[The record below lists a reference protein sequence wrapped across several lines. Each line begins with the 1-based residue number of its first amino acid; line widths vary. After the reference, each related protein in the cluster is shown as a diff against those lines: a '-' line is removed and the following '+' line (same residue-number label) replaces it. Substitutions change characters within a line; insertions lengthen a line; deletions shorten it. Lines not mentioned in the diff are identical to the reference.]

1 MKRISIDRAT
11 LEALYPPMDAAF
23 EQQLRR
29 QIDGLPTGRKRRM
42 RKKTGLALVLAAAL
56 LLALAATAA
65 AVYAATQDKR
75 QMRKT
80 VHKLAKGAEKT
91 LVDLDRMVSH
101 NWR

>member
-1 MKRISIDRAT
+1 MDMMSTAT
-11 LEALYPPMDAAF
+11 GAVMGAAV
-23 EQQLRR
+23 
-29 QIDGLPTGRKRRM
+29 
-42 RKKTGLALVLAAAL
+42 A
-56 LLALAATAA
+56 AA

>member
-1 MKRISIDRAT
+1 MDMMSTAT
-11 LEALYPPMDAAF
+11 GAVMGAAV
-23 EQQLRR
+23 
-29 QIDGLPTGRKRRM
+29 
-42 RKKTGLALVLAAAL
+42 A
-56 LLALAATAA
+56 AA

-91 LVDLDRMVSH
+91 LVDLDLDRMVSH

>member
-1 MKRISIDRAT
+1 MELMSTAT
-11 LEALYPPMDAAF
+11 GMVMGAAV
-23 EQQLRR
+23 
-29 QIDGLPTGRKRRM
+29 G
-42 RKKTGLALVLAAAL
+42 
-56 LLALAATAA
+56 AA

-80 VHKLAKGAEKT
+80 VHTLDKGAEKT

>member
-1 MKRISIDRAT
+1 MELMSTAT
-11 LEALYPPMDAAF
+11 GMVMGAAV
-23 EQQLRR
+23 
-29 QIDGLPTGRKRRM
+29 G
-42 RKKTGLALVLAAAL
+42 AV
-56 LLALAATAA
+56 

-75 QMRKT
+75 HMRKT

>member
-1 MKRISIDRAT
+1 MELMSTANG
-11 LEALYPPMDAAF
+11 MVMGAAV
-23 EQQLRR
+23 
-29 QIDGLPTGRKRRM
+29 G
-42 RKKTGLALVLAAAL
+42 
-56 LLALAATAA
+56 AA

>member
-1 MKRISIDRAT
+1 MELMSTAT
-11 LEALYPPMDAAF
+11 GMVMGAAM
-23 EQQLRR
+23 
-29 QIDGLPTGRKRRM
+29 G
-42 RKKTGLALVLAAAL
+42 
-56 LLALAATAA
+56 AA

-80 VHKLAKGAEKT
+80 VHKLANGAEKT

>member
-1 MKRISIDRAT
+1 MELMSTAT
-11 LEALYPPMDAAF
+11 GMVMGAAVG
-23 EQQLRR
+23 E
-29 QIDGLPTGRKRRM
+29 
-42 RKKTGLALVLAAAL
+42 
-56 LLALAATAA
+56 A